1 MCGIVGMIAKDSSG
15 LGENLINMLK
25 VIEHRGRDA
34 TGFAVW
40 EIREDVQIRVS
51 LQSMSDEAELLN
63 IVHKYGETSSA
74 RCYQGV
80 GVFFFYEGT
89 VSMDPTKIYQ
99 LHNEVDANPNLCVHS
114 LGSKLKIYKDRGSAR
129 DLETAHKFN
138 IGAATHGVGHVRL
151 ATESV
156 DNINFAHPF
165 ISYLYPDFCIVHN
178 GQFTNYFNLRRS
190 LEAKGVK
197 FKTNNDSEIAAHY
210 LAYLM
215 KEKGEDLEGAMRVAQ
230 DTFDG
235 VFTIIAAT
243 SEQIGG
249 FRDPLGIKPLLSYE
263 MKDGTVLLGSEEIS
277 FATVTSNINV
287 SEMEPGGIAVWNV

>member
-40 EIREDVQIRVS
+40 EIREDVQVRVS
-51 LQSMSDEAELLN
+51 LKSMADEAELLD
-63 IVHKYGETSSA
+63 IVHRYGETSNA
-74 RCYQGV
+74 RCYHGV
-80 GVFFFYEGT
+80 GVFYFYEGS
-89 VSMDPTKIYQ
+89 VNMDRNKIDQ
-99 LHNEVDANPNLCVHS
+99 MHQEIDANSNLCVHS
-114 LGSKLKIYKDRGSAR
+114 LGHKLKIYKDRGSAQ

-138 IGAATHGVGHVRL
+138 VGPATHGVGHVRL

-156 DNINFAHPF
+156 DDINFAHPF
-165 ISYLYPDFCIVHN
+165 ISYLYPEFCIVHN

-197 FKTNNDSEIAAHY
+197 FKTNNDSEVAAHY

-215 KEKGEDLEGAMRVAQ
+215 KEKGKDLESAMRDAQ
-230 DTFDG
+230 ETFDG
-235 VFTIIAAT
+235 VFTIIAST
-243 SEQIGG
+243 PDQIGA

-263 MKDGTVLLGSEEIS
+263 MKDGSVLLGSEEIS
-277 FATVTSNINV
+277 FSTVTSDVNV